1 MAYERF
7 PSWIPLLS
15 VTQAL
20 TIYALGALLVGGF
33 GPTAAFLYL
42 LFCVWSEYRVMQ
54 MSCRHCCYFGKLCG
68 TGKGIVAPLFT
79 RRGDPS
85 LFLAKAIGWKE
96 LIPDFLVFLIPVL
109 AGLIN
114 LFFHFRF
121 STLGLIVLIVILAL
135 PGSGFMRTRLICAN
149 CRQRELGCPAE
160 KLFGSKKKEG
170 CSC

>member
-109 AGLIN
+109 AGL
-114 LFFHFRF
+114 
-121 STLGLIVLIVILAL
+121 